1 MIPLSKHTW
10 YVSFRPKKPHR
21 GTRVHS
27 RATETFPDEADAKK
41 FAKEK
46 AVDTPNV
53 TAGTLNP
60 HRPKRTIST
69 AQLPEWLE
77 QAEVIF
83 QLKRPRNPRAIGEAR
98 DSADMPTKKAN
109 AADED
114 WEAAQANLEAARQL
128 PAGVERIE
136 ALKKAGQLRYDADKK
151 RTRESEQS
159 RS

>member
-1 MIPLSKHTW
+1 MTLRSKHTW
-10 YVSFRPKKPHR
+10 YVSFRPKNPPP
-21 GTRVHS
+21 GGRVLS
-27 RATETFPDEADAKK
+27 RATETFPDEAAAKK

-46 AVDTPNV
+46 AVDTPSV

-60 HRPKRTIST
+60 HRPKRTISA

-83 QLKRPRNPRAIGEAR
+83 QLKRPRSPKAIGQAR
-98 DSADMPTKKAN
+98 DSSDMPTKKAN

-114 WEAAQANLEAARQL
+114 WEVAQATLEAARQL

-136 ALKKAGQLRYDADKK
+136 ALKKAGQLRYDADEKK
-151 RTRESEQS
+151 ARESEQS

>member
-1 MIPLSKHTW
+1 MTPLSKHTW
-10 YVSFRPKKPHR
+10 YVSFRPKNPPPGK
-21 GTRVHS
+21 RVLS

-60 HRPKRTIST
+60 HRPKRTISA

-83 QLKRPRNPRAIGEAR
+83 QLKRPRSPKAIGQAR
-98 DSADMPTKKAN
+98 DPADMLAKKPN
-109 AADED
+109 AANED
-114 WEAAQANLEAARQL
+114 WEVAQATLEAARQL
-128 PAGVERIE
+128 PAGVKRME
-136 ALKKAGQLRYDADKK
+136 ALKKAGQLRYDADEK